1 MAPPPGPARP
11 FRRCRHGGAGRALP
25 PAAGRDGQVPLLLP
39 PRPRPRR
46 HSLCDRRAGSLGRG
60 SGRPLA
66 ARLRT
71 YRGRGGGGAG
81 GRGPGQAGFLGRS
94 PSPPQPCQ
102 PEEHGEKLREAVGR
116 GAAALSL
123 GEGTATLQPRSE
135 EARCSALDLIKLPV
149 AEARSQLQGL
159 VFGMAGRIES
169 LEKRLEVVE
178 TPAPSCSPEKNDAW
192 SQQRFLPDPS
202 PRKKRGAGSALPAK
216 RKIPGESLINPGF
229 KSKKAPSGVDFE
241 DS

>member
-46 HSLCDRRAGSLGRG
+46 HSL
-60 SGRPLA
+60 
-66 ARLRT
+66 
-71 YRGRGGGGAG
+71 
-81 GRGPGQAGFLGRS
+81 
-94 PSPPQPCQ
+94 PCQ

-169 LEKRLEVVE
+169 LEKRLEAVVE

>member
-66 ARLRT
+66 ARLPVPA
-71 YRGRGGGGAG
+71 GGARREAEVG
-81 GRGPGQAGFLGRS
+81 SAAAGTRPFRRGPRS
-94 PSPPQPCQ
+94 ARAR
-102 PEEHGEKLREAVGR
+102 LRREAVGR

-169 LEKRLEVVE
+169 LEKRLEAVVE